1 MNMRA
6 LKHSPLIL
14 LALCAALDANA
25 QWDLFFDGA
34 VPVTRAGQSLDLAWS
49 GGANFIQVS
58 DIDLNGDGLK
68 DLFIFD
74 RSGNT
79 VTTLLN
85 NGQPGTMAYSLT
97 RAYQNVHP
105 LPELHDWV
113 LLRDF
118 NCDGKEDIYT
128 YSQAGFSVYKNTSIG
143 EDLSFELVTF
153 RVNSNY
159 ISPSGAGTMANLF
172 ISQVDLPA
180 IDDVDGDGDLDV
192 LTFSLLGSYLEYHK
206 NLSVETYGTCDSL
219 KFELRNKCWGFFAEN
234 FNTNSVT
241 LNVPCNFNVP
251 DPEIGGNGLNGER
264 PTDPSEDDRAHAG
277 STVLA
282 LDLNG
287 DGVKEVLLGD
297 ISYNN
302 LVGLYNGGSVEEAL
316 MTVEDTLFPS
326 YDTSVALPLF
336 PGGYF
341 EDVDNDGKRDLLVS
355 GNATSLSENAKSVWY
370 YHNAGTDAA
379 PIFERVQE
387 DVFQDR
393 MIDHGEGAFPIA
405 FDHDGDGLM
414 DLVVANHGYFASA
427 GAYIGKLALYR
438 NTGTALAPAFTLV
451 TDDYAGLSTSGIGL
465 SMYPAFGDVDG
476 DGDQDMYIGDLQG
489 RLHAYQNTPVGGVAQ
504 FTLLQAN
511 VLEASGAAIDV
522 GQFATPQFTDLDQDG
537 RLDLLIGERNGNLNY
552 YRNTGTATSPA
563 WTLTNENIGG
573 VSTVE
578 WWNVTGYSVPNLFVA
593 PTGGRQLLLGSESG
607 WLYHYG
613 DIDGNLEGTWTLLD
627 STFMDLRDGIR
638 SGLCLHDYTGDG
650 VLDMVVGNY
659 RGGLSFWRSD
669 LGSAVNAPNASSV
682 FSLYPNPA
690 TDGVELILR
699 QMLAGPTTVTLLNTQ
714 GQVIHQQAITSERI
728 TLDISGL
735 NTGVYVVRLMGP
747 TGSFTQR
754 LIVTGRP

>member
-1 MNMRA
+1 
-6 LKHSPLIL
+6 
-14 LALCAALDANA
+14 
-25 QWDLFFDGA
+25 
-34 VPVTRAGQSLDLAWS
+34 
-49 GGANFIQVS
+49 
-58 DIDLNGDGLK
+58 
-68 DLFIFD
+68 
-74 RSGNT
+74 
-79 VTTLLN
+79 
-85 NGQPGTMAYSLT
+85 
-97 RAYQNVHP
+97 
-105 LPELHDWV
+105 
-113 LLRDF
+113 
-118 NCDGKEDIYT
+118 
-128 YSQAGFSVYKNTSIG
+128 
-143 EDLSFELVTF
+143 
-153 RVNSNY
+153 
-159 ISPSGAGTMANLF
+159 
-172 ISQVDLPA
+172 
-180 IDDVDGDGDLDV
+180 
-192 LTFSLLGSYLEYHK
+192 
-206 NLSVETYGTCDSL
+206 
-219 KFELRNKCWGFFAEN
+219 
-234 FNTNSVT
+234 
-241 LNVPCNFNVP
+241 
-251 DPEIGGNGLNGER
+251 
-264 PTDPSEDDRAHAG
+264 
-277 STVLA
+277 
-282 LDLNG
+282 
-287 DGVKEVLLGD
+287 
-297 ISYNN
+297 
-302 LVGLYNGGSVEEAL
+302 
-316 MTVEDTLFPS
+316 
-326 YDTSVALPLF
+326 
-336 PGGYF
+336 
-341 EDVDNDGKRDLLVS
+341 
-355 GNATSLSENAKSVWY
+355 
-370 YHNAGTDAA
+370 
-379 PIFERVQE
+379 
-387 DVFQDR
+387 
-393 MIDHGEGAFPIA
+393 
-405 FDHDGDGLM
+405 M

-489 RLHAYQNTPVGGVAQ
+489 RLHAYQNSPVGGVAQ